1 MIKVSDIYSKTHD
14 GLDII
19 LDYYPQ
25 AEGCVDNKK
34 KFKRRPEEDDASA
47 CIKKFKVNNDYEV
60 YKVTDFGDQSTAMS
74 PVDICMYEE
83 GISFSEAI
91 FKLASRYNVTNE
103 LNKSVNKPD
112 IRKRP
117 AKADEKE
124 GSRFFELEKTFTADQ
139 LKIMGPR
146 VKQEHIDRLNW
157 YVAKSISYV
166 RNREVTTKYTT
177 PTYPIFMREC
187 IVQSS
192 NDPEKVVKFYK
203 IYEPLNPDK
212 QWRFSYTPDGVK
224 PKEFI
229 NGLEELKKLYREY
242 NAKEEALFRNDPK
255 NNDDKPYKEKKL
267 EEAFICSG
275 ERDSL
280 CVASLGYSPL
290 WFNSETYKVSP
301 EEIKEIYKYVEK
313 LYNIPDIDSTG
324 IRKATELALKY
335 MDILTVWLPSWLT
348 TYKDWRGKPRKDF
361 RDFMELRQRNEDFR
375 NLLKMAMPARFWEIT
390 QNEKT
395 GKKQYEIDA
404 DCLHY
409 FLKLNGFHA
418 LRDENSAN
426 TQYVR
431 VVGRIVS
438 SIKGKDIRTFL
449 RQFARERYLDRN
461 IRNLI
466 LNSPRMSDG
475 ALENLDEITL
485 DFTSYTR
492 KSQYF
497 FFPNAVWEVTGDK
510 IETQLANMGITDRY
524 VWEENVIPH
533 NVKVLPDMFTIKR
546 NKLSDGTDAWDIDIH
561 EHASNIFRYLI
572 NTSRTHWRKEL
583 EYSLD
588 HLDNEEADRYRL
600 EHIFDIAGPNLE
612 PAEIAE
618 QKQNLINK
626 IFAIGYILHR
636 YKSPSRAWSPYA
648 MDNKLGE
655 DGDSNGRSGKSFLFK
670 TFDHFMKTV
679 KLSGRN
685 PKLMDNPH
693 VFDQI
698 TQHTDFLLIDDCDR
712 YTSTGLFYD
721 VISSDM
727 TVNPKNNQ
735 SFNIPY
741 KDSPKIGFTT
751 NFVPV
756 DFDPS
761 TEGRLLYMVFSD
773 YYHQRT
779 PDNDYLETRSI
790 RDDFGK
796 NLLTDYNEEEWN
808 QDINFMLQCCKFYL
822 SLIDD
827 SVKILPPMDNI
838 MRRKYKADMGAGFE
852 DWAKGYFAED
862 GDKVNVL
869 VDRQSAF
876 QDFINFSGMRKC
888 TMQRFTKALKGF
900 ANLTPYVKCL
910 NPEVMRN
917 SSGRITRKI
926 DGKSCDMIYIQ
937 TVSATGINDMEMGES
952 EANRT
957 PAQTVIKGFTDT
969 KTDSGNVPF

>member
-166 RNREVTTKYTT
+166 KNREVTTKYTT

-242 NAKEEALFRNDPK
+242 NAKEEALFKQDPK
-255 NNDDKPYKEKKL
+255 NEDKPYKEKKL

-497 FFPNAVWEVTGDK
+497 FFPNAVWEVTGGK

-600 EHIFDIAGPNLE
+600 EHLFDIAGPNLE
-612 PAEIAE
+612 PVEIAE

-937 TVSATGINDMEMGES
+937 TVSATGINDMEMAES
-952 EANRT
+952 ETNQT
-957 PAQTVIKGFTDT
+957 PAQIVIKGFTDT
-969 KTDSGNVPF
+969 KTDSGNVSF

>member
-1 MIKVSDIYSKTHD
+1 MKYDSVAEIAKKWNVSERTVRNYCASGRIEGAVLKGKTWCIPENAERPKRKNGKETSPERTLLSVLREEKARKIKGGIYHKIQIELT
-14 GLDII
+14 
-19 LDYYPQ
+19 
-25 AEGCVDNKK
+25 
-34 KFKRRPEEDDASA
+34 
-47 CIKKFKVNNDYEV
+47 
-60 YKVTDFGDQSTAMS
+60 
-74 PVDICMYEE
+74 
-83 GISFSEAI
+83 
-91 FKLASRYNVTNE
+91 YNSNH
-103 LNKSVNKPD
+103 
-112 IRKRP
+112 I
-117 AKADEKE
+117 E
-124 GSRFFELEKTFTADQ
+124 GSRLTHDQTRFIYETNTIGMEKTSVLNVDDIVETANHFKCIDMIIDAANQ
-139 LKIMGPR
+139 PLSEAFLKSLHR
-146 VKQEHIDRLNW
+146 TL
-157 YVAKSISYV
+157 KSGTSDSRKDWFAVGDYKKMP
-166 RNREVTTKYTT
+166 NEVGGMKTTL
-177 PTYPIFMREC
+177 
-187 IVQSS
+187 
-192 NDPEKVVKFYK
+192 PEQVSGK
-203 IYEPLNPDK
+203 I
-212 QWRFSYTPDGVK
+212 
-224 PKEFI
+224 
-229 NGLEELKKLYREY
+229 KKLLAEY
-242 NAKEEALFRNDPK
+242 NAKEEALFKQDPK
-255 NNDDKPYKEKKL
+255 NEDKPYKEKKL

-497 FFPNAVWEVTGDK
+497 FFPNAVWEVTGGK